1 MPPNDEATDPNAG
14 PKRPR
19 SAPITVGEEEPAEEP
34 AAKSPSNSG
43 PLFRAAYD
51 GTPATSLNTFF
62 RDEAALQADGTLT
75 IATKKGWLASDPQPS
90 GYYGGSYY
98 NGGTFRYATVVSPVW
113 SAKRVFDRVT
123 PSFEALT
130 PAGTWIEVR
139 VSAHIIATGEWT
151 KDYSLG
157 VWADDADV
165 VRRHSVGGQKD
176 ATGDV
181 VTDTLELA
189 SPADALQ
196 VGVLLFSADESTT
209 PRLRAVSA
217 STSLRA
223 ATATSDAIDPSLWG
237 TTLAVPAHAQ
247 GDASSASPA
256 AMSMLLG
263 FWSVEAPPNELAA
276 MTSDV
281 AATDKE
287 NRMFDTAC
295 VAAAADGELH
305 AMVTRLASLAQIER
319 LVASGIPV
327 AIGLAYDAGQLDGA
341 PLESATSH
349 TVVVKGFTASG
360 GVIVNDPA
368 FASRAAV
375 ETTYDRTQLTAA
387 WVRAGGTTYVVWPA
401 AKKLPVDPVGGYW

>member
-1 MPPNDEATDPNAG
+1 MPPNDEAADPNAG

-19 SAPITVGEEEPAEEP
+19 SATITVEDEPAEEP
-34 AAKSPSNSG
+34 AAPSPSNRG

-51 GTPATSLNTFF
+51 GAPAASLNTFF

-75 IATKKGWLASDPQPS
+75 IATKKGWLGSDPQPA
-90 GYYGGSYY
+90 GYYGGSFY

-130 PAGTWIEVR
+130 PPGTWIEVR

-181 VTDTLELA
+181 ITDTLELA

-196 VGVLLFSADESTT
+196 VGVLLFSADGSAT

-223 ATATSDAIDPSLWG
+223 ATGASEAVDPSLWG

-247 GDASSASPA
+247 GAASSASPA

-263 FWSVEAPPNELAA
+263 FWSVQAPPSEVAS

-281 AATDKE
+281 AASGN
-287 NRMFDTAC
+287 NRVFDTAC
-295 VAAAADGELH
+295 VAAAAEGELH

-349 TVVVKGFTASG
+349 TVVVKGFTAKG
-360 GVIVNDPA
+360 GVQVNDPA
-368 FASRAAV
+368 FASDDAV
-375 ETTYDRTQLTAA
+375 ETTYDRAQLTAA
-387 WVRAGGTTYVVWPA
+387 WMRAGGTTYVIWPA
-401 AKKLPVDPVGGYW
+401 TKKLPVDPVGGYW